1 MARFIA
7 LWMGTLLQLCHAT
20 IYTNDWAIKI
30 RGDLESVNRI
40 AEKYGFTNMGQI
52 GDLKR
57 HYSFRHH
64 ETANQSKIGNKEVT
78 DRVAKETKVEWLKQQ
93 VVQRRVKRI
102 SRAGHISP
110 IPMRRELLPA
120 THHQS
125 SDHMQDFSDPVWN
138 RLWYIQCS
146 DSKACQSH
154 MNIAAAWRRGYT
166 GKGVVVSVLDD
177 GIEREHPDL
186 KPNYDPFAS
195 FDVNGQDQD
204 RSSTSAVNNHGTQCA
219 GVVAAAANSS
229 RCTVGV
235 SFHARIGG
243 IRMLDGDVTDI
254 VEAQSLSFSSG
265 YIDVYLA
272 GWGPK
277 DDGAT
282 LDGPGP
288 LTRLVLQD
296 SVQTGRQG
304 RGSIF
309 VWPSGNG
316 GERGDYCSCDGYSNS
331 IYTISIS
338 SSTQH
343 GSQPDYL
350 EPCPSTLATAY
361 GGWDREEMVSV
372 TVGPQQS
379 CSTAQSGTSLA
390 ASVAAGVI
398 ALTLEANPL
407 LTWRDLQ
414 HIIVC
419 TSKAHHLSAPDWRV
433 NGAGYKVSHLYGFG
447 LLDAESMVKE
457 AERWKQ
463 VPSQHE
469 CAEEAAIQLSRLIH
483 PGSVLMSVHET
494 TGCSSK
500 APQHVAYVEHVVVRV
515 NISHGRRGDLSITLT
530 SPLGTT
536 SQLLAN
542 RPLDNSTE
550 GFQNWEF
557 MTAHCWGEQAAG
569 EWTLK
574 IQDTPSQ
581 KKDGSKLGVLEKWSL
596 VIYGTAERPYP
607 AHRERAR
614 SAEIPTDSEEY
625 SGPCDPECSDDGC
638 EGPGPQQCVTCLHFF
653 LKFKNNTRL
662 CVSGCPRG
670 FWGDRRRCKRCYAS
684 CESCTGSR
692 SDQCT
697 SCQPGH
703 HLTEGTNTCT
713 AICGENYY
721 LDHDANMCRKCSENC
736 LKCTS
741 YSICTECKPHT
752 SLQGNRCQRSCAA
765 GFYHDPQEV
774 ACKPCHQACAT
785 CAGAGVEACNTC
797 AEGYLMEEWRCVS
810 SCSAGFYATEPNPEI
825 ADGHRICRRCD
836 ASCLTCVGPS
846 RWNCSSCSSGHSLQ
860 RGACAADTEC
870 TDGEYQDS
878 NGECHACHATCLKCT
893 GPQSEDCISCI
904 SSQALDEGRCVVG
917 CASGKYQ
924 SGGRCHL
931 CDHTCATC
939 VDAGPANCTSCDTDK
954 FKVERYLYKGMCLD
968 ACPEAFYH
976 TKQRTCEPCVDHCRL
991 CTGPNHC
998 LKCNASYYVSDGSC
1012 VKLECGEGEVEDPDY
1027 DDCMACE
1034 QGCKKCVLY
1043 NPRHCLSCIE
1053 GFYNFQDGCYKNCP
1067 AKTYSVEEEM
1077 TCIPCDDNCV
1087 SCDEHEC
1094 YWCESDLFLLEG
1106 KCVSECLDGFYGD
1119 EDSNNCEE
1127 CHSDCV
1133 TCSGPEDEDCLL
1145 CEEGK
1150 ALENGECVSDH
1161 EVCPI
1166 KTFLSDGECED
1177 CHPSCE
1183 SCTGPEKNQ
1192 CTKCAKGRFLT
1203 TQQTCVLKCPGGFIA
1218 SQLSGVCEACPA
1230 GCLQCVDAQ
1239 HCIRCQSARKAQL
1252 FLQDGQCVQE
1262 CVRGFPAGQVCHSC
1276 APGCASCARNA
1287 THCLSC
1293 EEPLLLHKHQCVD
1306 KCPPAHTVQER
1317 ECQPCPSA
1325 CQECDPLGVC
1335 TGCEEYHFLHEGL
1348 CMLDCPERF
1357 FEDKEQG
1364 RCLQCHLDCALC
1376 DGPNSND
1383 CDACTD
1389 AEATL
1394 HNGACLGA
1402 CPSHTFMDGITGDCK
1417 DCNTSCLTCFG
1428 PHASSCTSC
1437 REGQMLDGNSQCIPS
1452 ASKCS
1457 PHQYIDQHGECHP
1470 CHKYCYRCSG
1480 PGKTHCLSCNPRHLL
1495 LNGTCVDQ
1503 CPTGYYEQESGQ
1515 KCEPCHA
1522 SCKSCVGKHNHE
1534 CLTCKAHLF
1543 REGKECVETCQHSH
1557 YGNTASRMCEKC
1569 DPSCGECI
1577 SDEENG
1583 CLSCAPGLI
1592 YLRKQGRCLASCPQG
1607 YYHDT
1612 VHRTC
1617 EHCHA
1622 SCRTCSGKLPESCDS
1637 CYPGYLLSYGRCES
1651 ICDKGQHPIIKG
1663 SSHSCEDCD
1672 SSCLECRG
1680 PGPSNC
1686 TVCSAQAILEAG
1698 GRCLLCCHHKDE
1710 EEDTKTQ
1717 QQDCCNCTETRGEC
1731 ILSTNL
1737 AFRNEE
1743 EEEARGN
1750 LTVFII
1756 ACVLLVLVLVTVIVL
1771 IRHSRLKNVRSD
1783 IPPRGYEKLG
1793 SGGGYGGG
1801 YSSASSYSGRAGS
1814 SGGRFQES
1822 QLVDLSERRSGN
1834 KDDDNDDDDDEDEDI
1849 VYMGQDGTVYR
1860 KFRYGQLGEDNE
1872 DELEYDDESY
1882 TFR

>member
-40 AEKYGFTNMGQI
+40 AEKYGFTNMGQVSA
-52 GDLKR
+52 LK
-57 HYSFRHH
+57 H
-64 ETANQSKIGNKEVT
+64 EEAAEIFHNGSKKVDINICTNVPF
-78 DRVAKETKVEWLKQQ
+78 KVEWLKQQ

-102 SRAGHISP
+102 SR
-110 IPMRRELLPA
+110 LLPA
-120 THHQS
+120 TQIVLFCFPLPCS
-125 SDHMQDFSDPVWN
+125 SLKHRHTNTHKPRQTD
-138 RLWYIQCS
+138 R
-146 DSKACQSH
+146 SH

-361 GGWDREEMVSV
+361 GGWDREEMV

-469 CAEEAAIQLSRLIH
+469 CAEEAAIQLIH

-530 SPLGTT
+530 SPSGTT

-581 KKDGSKLGVLEKWSL
+581 KKDGVLEKWSL

-713 AICGENYY
+713 
-721 LDHDANMCRKCSENC
+721 
-736 LKCTS
+736 
-741 YSICTECKPHT
+741 
-752 SLQGNRCQRSCAA
+752 RSCAA

-785 CAGAGVEACNTC
+785 CRFSRPIAPLCPLSSNPVKCVCVCSPHAAPGAGVEACNTC

-825 ADGHRICRRCD
+825 ADGSHSAVAHENHLCTSDGYSFLSQC
-836 ASCLTCVGPS
+836 ASPAFCLT
-846 RWNCSSCSSGHSLQ
+846 
-860 RGACAADTEC
+860 
-870 TDGEYQDS
+870 GEYQDI

-1106 KCVSECLDGFYGD
+1106 KCVSECPDGFYGD

-1166 KTFLSDGECED
+1166 KTFLNLKQCMVISLRQDILIIRNLNN
-1177 CHPSCE
+1177 S
-1183 SCTGPEKNQ
+1183 EK
-1192 CTKCAKGRFLT
+1192 
-1203 TQQTCVLKCPGGFIA
+1203 
-1218 SQLSGVCEACPA
+1218 
-1230 GCLQCVDAQ
+1230 
-1239 HCIRCQSARKAQL
+1239 SA
-1252 FLQDGQCVQE
+1252 
-1262 CVRGFPAGQVCHSC
+1262 
-1276 APGCASCARNA
+1276 
-1287 THCLSC
+1287 
-1293 EEPLLLHKHQCVD
+1293 
-1306 KCPPAHTVQER
+1306 
-1317 ECQPCPSA
+1317 
-1325 CQECDPLGVC
+1325 
-1335 TGCEEYHFLHEGL
+1335 
-1348 CMLDCPERF
+1348 
-1357 FEDKEQG
+1357 
-1364 RCLQCHLDCALC
+1364 
-1376 DGPNSND
+1376 
-1383 CDACTD
+1383 
-1389 AEATL
+1389 
-1394 HNGACLGA
+1394 
-1402 CPSHTFMDGITGDCK
+1402 
-1417 DCNTSCLTCFG
+1417 
-1428 PHASSCTSC
+1428 
-1437 REGQMLDGNSQCIPS
+1437 
-1452 ASKCS
+1452 
-1457 PHQYIDQHGECHP
+1457 
-1470 CHKYCYRCSG
+1470 
-1480 PGKTHCLSCNPRHLL
+1480 
-1495 LNGTCVDQ
+1495 
-1503 CPTGYYEQESGQ
+1503 
-1515 KCEPCHA
+1515 
-1522 SCKSCVGKHNHE
+1522 
-1534 CLTCKAHLF
+1534 
-1543 REGKECVETCQHSH
+1543 
-1557 YGNTASRMCEKC
+1557 
-1569 DPSCGECI
+1569 
-1577 SDEENG
+1577 
-1583 CLSCAPGLI
+1583 
-1592 YLRKQGRCLASCPQG
+1592 
-1607 YYHDT
+1607 
-1612 VHRTC
+1612 
-1617 EHCHA
+1617 
-1622 SCRTCSGKLPESCDS
+1622 
-1637 CYPGYLLSYGRCES
+1637 
-1651 ICDKGQHPIIKG
+1651 
-1663 SSHSCEDCD
+1663 
-1672 SSCLECRG
+1672 
-1680 PGPSNC
+1680 
-1686 TVCSAQAILEAG
+1686 
-1698 GRCLLCCHHKDE
+1698 
-1710 EEDTKTQ
+1710 
-1717 QQDCCNCTETRGEC
+1717 
-1731 ILSTNL
+1731 
-1737 AFRNEE
+1737 
-1743 EEEARGN
+1743 
-1750 LTVFII
+1750 
-1756 ACVLLVLVLVTVIVL
+1756 
-1771 IRHSRLKNVRSD
+1771 
-1783 IPPRGYEKLG
+1783 
-1793 SGGGYGGG
+1793 
-1801 YSSASSYSGRAGS
+1801 
-1814 SGGRFQES
+1814 
-1822 QLVDLSERRSGN
+1822 
-1834 KDDDNDDDDDEDEDI
+1834 
-1849 VYMGQDGTVYR
+1849 
-1860 KFRYGQLGEDNE
+1860 
-1872 DELEYDDESY
+1872 
-1882 TFR
+1882 

>member
-102 SRAGHISP
+102 SR
-110 IPMRRELLPA
+110 
-120 THHQS
+120 
-125 SDHMQDFSDPVWN
+125 DFSDPVWN

-186 KPNYDPFAS
+186 KPNYVSALGWDTLL
-195 FDVNGQDQD
+195 GKGTLII
-204 RSSTSAVNNHGTQCA
+204 SSLAELLVHGTQCA

-288 LTRLVLQD
+288 LTRLVLQN

-361 GGWDREEMVSV
+361 GGWDREEMV

-414 HIIVC
+414 HIIVR

-581 KKDGSKLGVLEKWSL
+581 KKDGVLEKWSL

-625 SGPCDPECSDDGC
+625 SGPCDPECNDDGC

-774 ACKPCHQACAT
+774 TCKPCHQACAT

-825 ADGHRICRRCD
+825 ADGHRICRRFVYLLVAGLILVVGFHVCLVHLFTLCAPLFRCD

-846 RWNCSSCSSGHSLQ
+846 RWNCSSCSSGHSL
-860 RGACAADTEC
+860 
-870 TDGEYQDS
+870 
-878 NGECHACHATCLKCT
+878 
-893 GPQSEDCISCI
+893 
-904 SSQALDEGRCVVG
+904 ALDEGRCVVG

-1094 YWCESDLFLLEG
+1094 YWCESDLFLLG
-1106 KCVSECLDGFYGD
+1106 IL
-1119 EDSNNCEE
+1119 
-1127 CHSDCV
+1127 
-1133 TCSGPEDEDCLL
+1133 
-1145 CEEGK
+1145 
-1150 ALENGECVSDH
+1150 
-1161 EVCPI
+1161 
-1166 KTFLSDGECED
+1166 
-1177 CHPSCE
+1177 PS
-1183 SCTGPEKNQ
+1183 
-1192 CTKCAKGRFLT
+1192 L
-1203 TQQTCVLKCPGGFIA
+1203 
-1218 SQLSGVCEACPA
+1218 
-1230 GCLQCVDAQ
+1230 
-1239 HCIRCQSARKAQL
+1239 
-1252 FLQDGQCVQE
+1252 
-1262 CVRGFPAGQVCHSC
+1262 
-1276 APGCASCARNA
+1276 
-1287 THCLSC
+1287 
-1293 EEPLLLHKHQCVD
+1293 
-1306 KCPPAHTVQER
+1306 
-1317 ECQPCPSA
+1317 
-1325 CQECDPLGVC
+1325 
-1335 TGCEEYHFLHEGL
+1335 
-1348 CMLDCPERF
+1348 
-1357 FEDKEQG
+1357 
-1364 RCLQCHLDCALC
+1364 
-1376 DGPNSND
+1376 
-1383 CDACTD
+1383 
-1389 AEATL
+1389 
-1394 HNGACLGA
+1394 
-1402 CPSHTFMDGITGDCK
+1402 
-1417 DCNTSCLTCFG
+1417 
-1428 PHASSCTSC
+1428 
-1437 REGQMLDGNSQCIPS
+1437 
-1452 ASKCS
+1452 
-1457 PHQYIDQHGECHP
+1457 
-1470 CHKYCYRCSG
+1470 
-1480 PGKTHCLSCNPRHLL
+1480 GKT
-1495 LNGTCVDQ
+1495 
-1503 CPTGYYEQESGQ
+1503 
-1515 KCEPCHA
+1515 
-1522 SCKSCVGKHNHE
+1522 
-1534 CLTCKAHLF
+1534 
-1543 REGKECVETCQHSH
+1543 
-1557 YGNTASRMCEKC
+1557 
-1569 DPSCGECI
+1569 
-1577 SDEENG
+1577 
-1583 CLSCAPGLI
+1583 
-1592 YLRKQGRCLASCPQG
+1592 
-1607 YYHDT
+1607 
-1612 VHRTC
+1612 
-1617 EHCHA
+1617 
-1622 SCRTCSGKLPESCDS
+1622 
-1637 CYPGYLLSYGRCES
+1637 
-1651 ICDKGQHPIIKG
+1651 
-1663 SSHSCEDCD
+1663 
-1672 SSCLECRG
+1672 
-1680 PGPSNC
+1680 
-1686 TVCSAQAILEAG
+1686 
-1698 GRCLLCCHHKDE
+1698 
-1710 EEDTKTQ
+1710 
-1717 QQDCCNCTETRGEC
+1717 
-1731 ILSTNL
+1731 
-1737 AFRNEE
+1737 
-1743 EEEARGN
+1743 
-1750 LTVFII
+1750 
-1756 ACVLLVLVLVTVIVL
+1756 
-1771 IRHSRLKNVRSD
+1771 
-1783 IPPRGYEKLG
+1783 
-1793 SGGGYGGG
+1793 
-1801 YSSASSYSGRAGS
+1801 
-1814 SGGRFQES
+1814 
-1822 QLVDLSERRSGN
+1822 
-1834 KDDDNDDDDDEDEDI
+1834 
-1849 VYMGQDGTVYR
+1849 
-1860 KFRYGQLGEDNE
+1860 
-1872 DELEYDDESY
+1872 
-1882 TFR
+1882 